1 MHEVAE
7 LVDEQKTKDLV
18 KANEFMIVA
27 TIASSNQDDVQD
39 EDNVDTA
46 DGKAAEWSRKIFSV
60 WEITITLYLNSN
72 S

>member
-46 DGKAAEWSRKIFSV
+46 DGTAAE
-60 WEITITLYLNSN
+60 
-72 S
+72 